1 MGKHKQKN
9 VHIAVCITA
18 LITFVMMISIYARN
32 TEATEAINR
41 EEIAHTAESPIVGL
55 AAGFDHTVV
64 LLEDGSVWNWGR
76 GVEGQL
82 GVASNVG
89 HSQHSPVRARS
100 FHGTSRIGFD
110 MTEDSDLARRYPAQ
124 LFNNIIAISSHKMHN
139 LALRCDGTVWAWGW
153 GWEGQI
159 GRIRVSRQRYPAP
172 LIAPVFTTSSSIGDY
187 NNYLR
192 GIQAIDTGMLFSVA
206 LRDDGRV
213 MGWGAMDSRNVTGQP
228 PIRGQDPAIIS
239 GLENIVAISAGN
251 EHLLALDSYGNLW
264 GLGQNN
270 RGQIGDG
277 TTEYA
282 LVPTKIELPE
292 GIAIYQIEAGGTH
305 SSFLTYDGY
314 VYTWGRNDN
323 GQLGFYSEAEL
334 ILTPTRV
341 EGIDRIVKLAA
352 NRDHTLALREDG
364 VIWAWGW
371 NRDGQLGNGTRAN
384 SYIPVQV
391 HNISNARLI
400 AAGDGHSA
408 AVLADGRIMTWGRNW
423 DGQLGNAN
431 PGSTLVPLQVEALNN
446 IQSVQAGNTFS
457 LAVHEDGTV
466 SGWGRNNHHQLIAS
480 STTDQRTPIRAQNAR
495 DGWEYGFA
503 MEDNINILNNV
514 LQIAPSAAANYTHV
528 LAIRDVGSPEGG
540 TVYSWGWNLF
550 GQGGIGRKN
559 RVGIV
564 INDIRIDI
572 PRRVRPVAPDWVP
585 VQSPGGPNYSLLS
598 EPYDPDDEFDD
609 VISVSAGQYHSMAL
623 RSDGT
628 VWTWGRNIERQL
640 GGLYGPVGL
649 TARDR
654 YRLRPRQVPGV
665 YNVIA
670 IEAGRLHSVALDE
683 AGYVWTWG
691 HNSDNQLGRAGNVGT
706 PTIVPGVYN
715 IVAIAA
721 RGDFTMALDANGNVW
736 GWGRDEGRIGHD
748 LRPASR
754 MTEPVLVLTENGEPL
769 SDIIKIEAGA
779 NHSIA
784 MARDGSLWS
793 WGLNAHGQVGSG
805 ATSTREAR
813 AVRVSVQGDIR
824 YIKSITLG
832 NNYTT
837 VVDVNGNVWSWG
849 SNLAG
854 ALGVGSIP
862 GDNSYSLTPV
872 AVRSGNSDFSVL
884 TESAYI
890 PMRKRFPPD
899 IQEPTP
905 TPPAATPTPP
915 PTNIPG
921 DVDDNGYVTAADVG
935 ILRAYLA
942 GFPVTINYA
951 NADVNADGAVTAAD
965 VGLIRAYLAGFPVEL
980 KSSINAGNVN
990 VLSAFVGLQD
1000 YPISVSAS
1008 HETVTPG
1015 DYINISISIDK
1026 NAGITLLNLNVSYD
1040 TSVLERVS
1048 ITPANLMLMPLHPP
1062 SGGNP
1067 FRLNFELGE
1076 PFDITANIGLLATV
1090 QFRVLNNAMP
1100 GPSPINIAVASAY
1113 TAAGFAFDSICVSVA
1128 HGSVTVVAVERH
1140 CHLY

>member
-1 MGKHKQKN
+1 MAKQKSKL
-9 VHIAVCITA
+9 VHIVICTIA
-18 LITFVMMISIYARN
+18 LIAFALGISIYASSAE
-32 TEATEAINR
+32 TTYGEQTVPE
-41 EEIAHTAESPIVGL
+41 AESPIVGL
-55 AAGFDHTVV
+55 TAGFDHTVV
-64 LLEDGSVWNWGR
+64 LREDGSVWNWGR

-89 HSQHSPVRARS
+89 HSQHSPVRTRS

-110 MTEDSDLARRYPAQ
+110 MTEDSDLANRYPAQ
-124 LFNNIIAISSHKMHN
+124 LFNNIIAVSSHKMHN
-139 LALRCDGTVWAWGW
+139 LALRSDGTVWAWGW

-159 GRIRVSRQRYPAP
+159 GRIRISRQRYPAP
-172 LIAPVFTTSSSIGDY
+172 LIAPVFTTASNIGDY
-187 NNYLR
+187 ANYLR

-213 MGWGAMDSRNVTGQP
+213 LGWGQMDSRNATGQP
-228 PIRGQDPAIIS
+228 PIRSQEPVLIN
-239 GLENIVAISAGN
+239 GLDNIVAISAGN
-251 EHLLALDSYGNLW
+251 EHLLALDKYGNLW

-282 LVPTKIELPE
+282 LVPIKIE
-292 GIAIYQIEAGGTH
+292 IADDIVIYQIEAGGTH
-305 SSFLTYDGY
+305 SSFLTHDGY

-323 GQLGFYSEAEL
+323 GQLGFYSETEL
-334 ILTPTRV
+334 VLTPTRV
-341 EGIDRIVKLAA
+341 EGINRIVKLAA
-352 NRDHTLALREDG
+352 NRDHTLALHEDG

-371 NRDGQLGNGTRAN
+371 NRDGQLGNGTRIN
-384 SYIPVQV
+384 SNTPVQV
-391 HNISNARLI
+391 QNIYNARLI

-423 DGQLGNAN
+423 DGQLGNAS
-431 PGSTLVPLQVEALNN
+431 PGSTLVPLQIESLNN
-446 IQSVQAGNTFS
+446 MQNVQAGNTFS

-480 STTDQRTPIRAQNAR
+480 STTDQRTPIMAQNAR

-503 MEDNINILNNV
+503 SDGNINILNNV
-514 LQIAPSAAANYTHV
+514 MQVAPSAAANYTYV

-559 RVGIV
+559 RDGAV

-572 PRRVRPVAPDWVP
+572 PRRVRPVAPGWTP
-585 VQSPGGPNYSLLS
+585 VQSPGGPNYRLLT
-598 EPYDPDDEFDD
+598 EPYDVYDDFDD

-665 YNVIA
+665 YNMIA

-691 HNSDNQLGRAGNVGT
+691 HNSNYQLGRVGNIGT
-706 PTIVPGVYN
+706 PTIVPGINN

-721 RGDFTMALDANGNVW
+721 RGDFNLALDSNGNVW

-748 LRPASR
+748 TRPASR
-754 MTEPVLVLTENGEPL
+754 MAEPALVLTENGEPL
-769 SDIIKIEAGA
+769 FDIIKIEAGA
-779 NHSIA
+779 NHSVA
-784 MARDGSLWS
+784 MASDGSLWS
-793 WGLNAHGQVGSG
+793 WGLNASGQVGNG
-805 ATSTREAR
+805 ATVIAPR
-813 AVRVSVQGDIR
+813 AVRVSVQGEIR
-824 YIKSITLG
+824 DIKSIALG
-832 NNYTT
+832 NSYTT
-837 VVDVNGNVWSWG
+837 VVDGSGNVWSWG

-872 AVRSGNSDFSVL
+872 AVRSGNNDFSVL
-884 TESAYI
+884 TESNYI
-890 PMRKRFPPD
+890 PMRRRHTTDRPGVTL
-899 IQEPTP
+899 PTP
-905 TPPAATPTPP
+905 IPPI
-915 PTNIPG
+915 TNIPG
-921 DVDDNGYVTAADVG
+921 DVDNNGYVTAADVG

-942 GFPVTINYA
+942 GFPVTINHA

-965 VGLIRAYLAGFPVEL
+965 LGLIRAYLAGFPVEL
-980 KSSINAGNVN
+980 MPSVN
-990 VLSAFVGLQD
+990 TD
-1000 YPISVSAS
+1000 NEEKR
-1008 HETVTPG
+1008 H
-1015 DYINISISIDK
+1015 
-1026 NAGITLLNLNVSYD
+1026 SY
-1040 TSVLERVS
+1040 
-1048 ITPANLMLMPLHPP
+1048 
-1062 SGGNP
+1062 
-1067 FRLNFELGE
+1067 
-1076 PFDITANIGLLATV
+1076 
-1090 QFRVLNNAMP
+1090 
-1100 GPSPINIAVASAY
+1100 
-1113 TAAGFAFDSICVSVA
+1113 
-1128 HGSVTVVAVERH
+1128 
-1140 CHLY
+1140 